1 MGLFSNT
8 TSSKI
13 AKIEKRLSVLEKE
26 NKMLKTALSEV
37 NQNLVAVDGMIKI
50 MMAAQQQVS
59 IDVATI
65 YDALQQI
72 IGTAQRGAVDPL
84 DEYLVK
90 MNPFGSDDDD
100 GGLLN

>member
-1 MGLFSNT
+1 MGFFTNSGKLD
-8 TSSKI
+8 KL
-13 AKIEKRLSVLEKE
+13 EKRLDHLEKE
-26 NKMLKTALSEV
+26 NEVLKAAM
-37 NQNLVAVDGMIKI
+37 NDIGQNLMAVDGMIKI
-50 MMAAQQQVS
+50 VMAAHQQVTL
-59 IDVATI
+59 DVSTI

-90 MNPFGSDDDD
+90 INPFGSDDDD

>member
-1 MGLFSNT
+1 MEKL
-8 TSSKI
+8 
-13 AKIEKRLSVLEKE
+13 EKRLDDLEKE
-26 NKMLKTALSEV
+26 NELLKNTMSEI
-37 NQNLVAVDGMIKI
+37 NQNLIVVDAAMKI
-50 MMAAQQQVS
+50 VMTAQQQVA
-59 IDVATI
+59 IDVTTI
-65 YDALQQI
+65 YDALQQV

>member
-1 MGLFSNT
+1 MGFFSS
-8 TSSKI
+8 SSKLE
-13 AKIEKRLSVLEKE
+13 KLEKRLDDLEKE
-26 NKMLKTALSEV
+26 NELLKNTMSEI
-37 NQNLVAVDGMIKI
+37 NQNLIVVDAAMKI
-50 MMAAQQQVS
+50 VMTAQQQVA
-59 IDVATI
+59 IDVTTI
-65 YDALQQI
+65 YDALQQV